1 MVRETDAIVIG
12 AGLAGSS
19 MAFALANE
27 GWDVVLLD
35 KDKFPRHKACGEFLS
50 PESLATLRSLGLDK
64 TVQALEPAVITQVR
78 IHTERGAS
86 LQIPLPGPAWGV
98 SRHALDAELQTAA
111 KEHGVTVF
119 TGSPVSMIAEDGDG
133 YRVELGGKRGGD
145 RFRSRIVIGAW
156 GRQPFPETRTSRS
169 EVNAAKS
176 YVGIKSHY
184 TARAEDSPFV
194 DLYFFRGGYVGIAPV
209 EGKRFNVAAL
219 LTSHALR
226 NLGSS
231 AAIQRIVDMAAR
243 NVPVIGE
250 RLKGAEPIAGTQ
262 AAVYP
267 VKVRR
272 VPRAWN
278 GFPCVGD
285 AIAVIPPFCGDG
297 MSMALRSVELC
308 APLADACLKGN
319 CTLEEWRQSYSRLVR
334 QQFSGALRWGG
345 MLERAMTHSVFSSW
359 LLRFGMLAPKAA
371 EFAVRATRLK
381 TKGEWG

>member
-1 MVRETDAIVIG
+1 MIRETDAVVVG

-27 GWDVVLLD
+27 GWNVVLLD
-35 KDKFPRHKACGEFLS
+35 KNKFPRHKACGEFLS

-64 TVQALEPAVITQVR
+64 TVQGLEPAVITQVR

-86 LQIPLPGPAWGV
+86 LEIPLPGPAWGV
-98 SRHALDAELQTAA
+98 SRHALDAALQNAA
-111 KEHGVTVF
+111 KERGVSVL

-133 YRVELGGKRGGD
+133 YCVELNGKRAGE

-156 GRQPFPETRTSRS
+156 GRRPFPATRPSQS
-169 EVNAAKS
+169 EANASKS

-184 TARAEDSPFV
+184 ARRTDAAPFV

-209 EGKRFNVAAL
+209 EGDRFNVAAL
-219 LTSHALR
+219 LTSHAFR

-243 NVPVIGE
+243 NVPVIGA
-250 RLKGAEPIAGTQ
+250 RLKGTEPIAGTQ

-267 VKVRR
+267 VSVSR

-285 AIAVIPPFCGDG
+285 AVAVIPPFCGDG

-319 CTLEEWRQSYSRLVR
+319 STFEEWRQSYSRLVR

-345 MLERAMTHSVFSSW
+345 MLDRALTHSVFSSW
-359 LLRFGMLAPKAA
+359 LLRFGLLAPKAA